1 MYIEPCCIDNQL
13 PRLLR
18 QSDGHAAMFQTSGD
32 VTLEHM
38 IKALMPMVGDRPRVL
53 TLALPVVDDDVIAL
67 LQRYMRLEWVAHLN
81 LILPAP
87 AEAES
92 QSQAQLLS
100 QLERIGVPMQQ
111 ITVALVGDATTLGLL
126 VFTGDRATAV
136 VQGQLES
143 SVRKGLHLYSA
154 LFAPTNT
161 PAIRSLTDP
170 INALIKAR
178 QVDLSAEAQPMA
190 EEPEAEAEQPM
201 AEEEEGNQP
210 RVVAEKRPK
219 SRPTKK

>member
-1 MYIEPCCIDNQL
+1 MYVEPCCIDNQL

-38 IKALMPMVGDRPRVL
+38 IEALMPMVGDRPRVL
-53 TLALPVVDDDVIAL
+53 TLALPVVDDDVVAL

-81 LILPAP
+81 LITSDTTITTHPSSLT
-87 AEAES
+87 
-92 QSQAQLLS
+92 Q
-100 QLERIGVPMQQ
+100 IGVPMDR
-111 ITVALVGDATTLGLL
+111 ITLSIVTDATTLGLL
-126 VFTGDRATAV
+126 VFTGATATAA

-170 INALIKAR
+170 IHALINAR
-178 QVDLSAEAQPMA
+178 KVDLSAEA
-190 EEPEAEAEQPM
+190 
-201 AEEEEGNQP
+201 EEEGNQP

>member
-38 IKALMPMVGDRPRVL
+38 LEALMPMVGDRPRVL
-53 TLALPVVDDDVIAL
+53 TLALPVVDDDVVAL

-81 LILPAP
+81 LIT
-87 AEAES
+87 S
-92 QSQAQLLS
+92 QPQAQLLS
-100 QLERIGVPMQQ
+100 QLERIGVAMDR
-111 ITVALVGDATTLGLL
+111 ITVAIVTDATPLGLL
-126 VFTGDRATAV
+126 VFTGANATAA

-170 INALIKAR
+170 IHALIKAR
-178 QVDLSAEAQPMA
+178 AVEI
-190 EEPEAEAEQPM
+190 E
-201 AEEEEGNQP
+201 AEEEE
-210 RVVAEKRPK
+210 VEEEKPETDSQRK
-219 SRPTKK
+219 RHTKKK

>member
-38 IKALMPMVGDRPRVL
+38 LEALMPMVGDRPRVL
-53 TLALPVVDDDVIAL
+53 TLALPVVDDDVAAL

-81 LILPAP
+81 LIT
-87 AEAES
+87 S
-92 QSQAQLLS
+92 QPLTELQP
-100 QLERIGVPMQQ
+100 QLERIGVPTDR
-111 ITVALVGDATTLGLL
+111 ITVAIVTDATTLGLL
-126 VFTGDRATAV
+126 VFTGATATAA

-143 SVRKGLHLYSA
+143 TVRKGLHLYSA
-154 LFAPTNT
+154 LYAPTNT

-170 INALIKAR
+170 IHALINAR
-178 QVDLSAEAQPMA
+178 KVDLSAEA
-190 EEPEAEAEQPM
+190 
-201 AEEEEGNQP
+201 EEEGNQP

>member
-38 IKALMPMVGDRPRVL
+38 LEALMPMVGDRPRVL
-53 TLALPVVDDDVIAL
+53 TLALPVLDDDVAAL
-67 LQRYMRLEWVAHLN
+67 LQRYMHLEWVAHLN
-81 LILPAP
+81 LITSDTTITTHPSSLT
-87 AEAES
+87 
-92 QSQAQLLS
+92 Q
-100 QLERIGVPMQQ
+100 IGVPMDR
-111 ITVALVGDATTLGLL
+111 ITLSIVTDATTLGLL
-126 VFTGDRATAV
+126 VFTGATATAA

-154 LFAPTNT
+154 LYAPTNT

-170 INALIKAR
+170 IHALINAR
-178 QVDLSAEAQPMA
+178 KVDLSAEA
-190 EEPEAEAEQPM
+190 
-201 AEEEEGNQP
+201 EEEGNQP

>member
-38 IKALMPMVGDRPRVL
+38 LEALMPMVGDRPRVL
-53 TLALPVVDDDVIAL
+53 TLALPVVDDDVVAL

-81 LILPAP
+81 LITSDTTITTHPSSLT
-87 AEAES
+87 
-92 QSQAQLLS
+92 Q
-100 QLERIGVPMQQ
+100 IGVPMDR
-111 ITVALVGDATTLGLL
+111 ITLSIVTDATTLGLL
-126 VFTGDRATAV
+126 VFTGASATAA

-154 LFAPTNT
+154 LYAPTNT

-170 INALIKAR
+170 IHALINAR
-178 QVDLSAEAQPMA
+178 QVDISAEAQP
-190 EEPEAEAEQPM
+190 EAK
-201 AEEEEGNQP
+201 N
-210 RVVAEKRPK
+210 KKK
-219 SRPTKK
+219 SRTPKGQRLESDTETLT

>member
-38 IKALMPMVGDRPRVL
+38 LEALMPMVGDRPRVL
-53 TLALPVVDDDVIAL
+53 TLALPVIDDDVAAL

-81 LILPAP
+81 LITSDTTITTHPSPLT
-87 AEAES
+87 
-92 QSQAQLLS
+92 Q
-100 QLERIGVPMQQ
+100 IGVPMDR
-111 ITVALVGDATTLGLL
+111 ITLSVVTDATTLGLL
-126 VFTGDRATAV
+126 VFTGDRATAA

-154 LFAPTNT
+154 LYAPTNT

-170 INALIKAR
+170 ITALINAR
-178 QVDLSAEAQPMA
+178 KVDLSAEAQPMA
-190 EEPEAEAEQPM
+190 ELTAEGQSKPEPPSFEEAMGEQPM
-201 AEEEEGNQP
+201 AEEQ
-210 RVVAEKRPK
+210 RKRH
-219 SRPTKK
+219 TKKK

>member
-1 MYIEPCCIDNQL
+1 MYVEPCCIDNQL

-38 IKALMPMVGDRPRVL
+38 IEALMPMVGDRPRVL
-53 TLALPVVDDDVIAL
+53 TLALPVVDDDVAAL

-81 LILPAP
+81 LIT
-87 AEAES
+87 S
-92 QSQAQLLS
+92 QPLS
-100 QLERIGVPMQQ
+100 ELQPQLERIGVAMDR
-111 ITVALVGDATTLGLL
+111 ITVAIVTDATTLGLL
-126 VFTGDRATAV
+126 VFTGASATAA

-170 INALIKAR
+170 VHALIKAR
-178 QVDLSAEAQPMA
+178 AVEIEPPKADDAAEAQPMA
-190 EEPEAEAEQPM
+190 EEPEAK
-201 AEEEEGNQP
+201 N
-210 RVVAEKRPK
+210 KKK
-219 SRPTKK
+219 SRTPKGQRLESDTKTLT

>member
-100 QLERIGVPMQQ
+100 QLERICRPCGRCHHPWPAGVHRRPCH
-111 ITVALVGDATTLGLL
+111 
-126 VFTGDRATAV
+126 R
-136 VQGQLES
+136 
-143 SVRKGLHLYSA
+143 R
-154 LFAPTNT
+154 
-161 PAIRSLTDP
+161 RSGP
-170 INALIKAR
+170 
-178 QVDLSAEAQPMA
+178 V
-190 EEPEAEAEQPM
+190 
-201 AEEEEGNQP
+201 
-210 RVVAEKRPK
+210 RVVRPQGPA
-219 SRPTKK
+219 SLLRPLRPHQHPRHPLPHRPRYRPDKGPPGRSFCRGAANGRRTRGRG

>member
-38 IKALMPMVGDRPRVL
+38 LEALMPMVGDRPRVL
-53 TLALPVVDDDVIAL
+53 TLALPVVDDDVVAL

-81 LILPAP
+81 LITSDTTITQHPSPLT
-87 AEAES
+87 
-92 QSQAQLLS
+92 Q
-100 QLERIGVPMQQ
+100 IGVPMDR
-111 ITVALVGDATTLGLL
+111 ITVATVTDATTLGLL
-126 VFTGDRATAV
+126 VFTGATATAA

-154 LFAPTNT
+154 LYAPTNT

-170 INALIKAR
+170 IHALINAR
-178 QVDLSAEAQPMA
+178 KVDLSAEA
-190 EEPEAEAEQPM
+190 
-201 AEEEEGNQP
+201 EEEGNQP

>member
-38 IKALMPMVGDRPRVL
+38 LEALMPMVGDRPRVL

-81 LILPAP
+81 LITSDTTITTHPSPLT
-87 AEAES
+87 
-92 QSQAQLLS
+92 Q
-100 QLERIGVPMQQ
+100 IGVPMDR
-111 ITVALVGDATTLGLL
+111 ITLSIVTDATTLGLL
-126 VFTGDRATAV
+126 VFTGATATAA

-154 LFAPTNT
+154 LYASTNS

-170 INALIKAR
+170 ITALINARAVEIEAPKA
-178 QVDLSAEAQPMA
+178 DDA
-190 EEPEAEAEQPM
+190 AEAEEETPAT
-201 AEEEEGNQP
+201 AESQSQEGNQP